1 MLETLLKIGEW
12 QREGMTEWDAILEK
26 PGVKYELFK
35 HLDT

>member
-12 QREGMTEWDAILEK
+12 QRKGMPKWDPILEK

-35 HLDT
+35 F